1 VHYYISLRI
10 IYRVVVTLDNGIYC
24 CYIVCTMYVDI
35 CNYKRGV
42 KKYSR
47 SLIRESYRVKKN
59 IKQRTIANISH
70 LPMDEILTLKAAFKG
85 EVVPIEDVPDIKTM
99 PMNQGPSIG
108 AIFTLIKLA
117 KRLGI
122 IAVLGTSKIA
132 LLVLWLVFARI
143 INQGSR
149 LSAARLANK
158 HAVSELMGLSAFDE
172 DNLYNAL
179 DWAADNQED
188 IEKRL
193 FEKRFI
199 NQKPSLFL
207 YDVTS
212 SYLEGTENELGNW
225 GYNRDKKR
233 GKMQIVIGLLTDP
246 EGVPVAVRVFEGNT
260 TDPTT
265 CLDQIKLLAESFG
278 VKDVTLVGDR
288 GMIKSAQIE
297 ALDEHDFHFITAVT
311 KPQIESLIKSGVI
324 QLDLFDENVT
334 EVSEGNIRYI
344 LRRNPL
350 RAKEIED
357 NRKDKFRSL
366 QLKVGWSNDY
376 LKEHKRAGIDIQLRD
391 LTAYAKKLKILSW
404 IDLSVDDR
412 TITLSSDKDGLE
424 VSSRLDGCYVIKTDL
439 TVEQCDA
446 QAVHDRYKD
455 LSQVELAFRTM
466 KTGLLEVRPVYVR
479 KAKRTRGHVFITMLA
494 YTIVHEIKRL
504 MPELADNPVKEII
517 DQLAAINMV
526 ELKDKGERFYRVPTP
541 NNETQDLLSQLDIS
555 IPSLIPMKGIR
566 IM

>member
-1 VHYYISLRI
+1 
-10 IYRVVVTLDNGIYC
+10 
-24 CYIVCTMYVDI
+24 MYVDI

-42 KKYSR
+42 KIYSR
-47 SLIRESYRVKKN
+47 SLIRESFRVKKDV
-59 IKQRTIANISH
+59 KQRTIANISH

-85 EVVPIEDVPDIKTM
+85 EVVPIKDVPDIKTM

-122 IAVLGTSKIA
+122 TAVLGTSRIA
-132 LLVLWLVFARI
+132 MLVLWLVFARI

-149 LSAARLANK
+149 LSAVRLANK
-158 HAVSELMGLSAFDE
+158 HAVNELMGLSAFDE
-172 DNLYNAL
+172 DSLYNAL

-193 FEKRFI
+193 FKKRFT

-233 GKMQIVIGLLTDP
+233 GKMQIVIGLMTDP
-246 EGVPVAVRVFEGNT
+246 KGVPVAVRVFEGNT

-288 GMIKSAQIE
+288 GMIKTAQIE
-297 ALDEHDFHFITAVT
+297 ALNEHDFHFITAVT

-334 EVSEGNIRYI
+334 DVTEGNIRYI

-350 RAKEIED
+350 RAKEIAD
-357 NRKDKFRSL
+357 NRNDKLRSL
-366 QLKVGWSNDY
+366 QLKVKRSNDY
-376 LKEHKRAGIDIQLRD
+376 LKEHKRAGVDIQLRD

-412 TITLSSDKDGLE
+412 TITLSSDKDRLE
-424 VSSRLDGCYVIKTDL
+424 AVSRLDGCYVIKTDL
-439 TVEQCDA
+439 KKEQCDA
-446 QAVHDRYKD
+446 QTVHDLYKD

-466 KTGLLEVRPVYVR
+466 KTGLLKVRPVYVR

-494 YTIVHEIKRL
+494 YMIIHEIKRL
-504 MPELADNPVKEII
+504 TPELADNPVKEII
-517 DQLAAINMV
+517 DQLAAINLV
-526 ELKDKGERFYRVPTP
+526 ELKDKGEIFYRVPTP
-541 NNETQDLLSQLDIS
+541 TNETQTLLSQLDIS

-566 IM
+566 II